1 MKIRDYLTESGPK
14 GYWHSLIQMH
24 GQLEDMEQQ
33 VESLGSELNIAV
45 GQGLYGRN
53 TNKLVIMMKNLVDD
67 IESVRMKVQEASKEA
82 KKLK

>member
-1 MKIRDYLTESGPK
+1 MKVRDYLIESGPK
-14 GYWHSLIQMH
+14 GYWHALIQMH
-24 GQLEDMEQQ
+24 SQLEDMEQQ

>member
-1 MKIRDYLTESGPK
+1 MKVRDYLTESGPK
-14 GYWHSLIQMH
+14 SYWHALIQMQS
-24 GQLEDMEQQ
+24 QLEDMEQQ
-33 VESLGSELNIAV
+33 AESLGSELNIAV

-67 IESVRMKVQEASKEA
+67 IESVRMKTQEAAKEA

>member
-1 MKIRDYLTESGPK
+1 MKVRDYLTESGPRS
-14 GYWHSLIQMH
+14 YWHALIQMH
-24 GQLEDMEQQ
+24 SQLEDMEQQ
-33 VESLGSELNIAV
+33 AESLGSELNIAV